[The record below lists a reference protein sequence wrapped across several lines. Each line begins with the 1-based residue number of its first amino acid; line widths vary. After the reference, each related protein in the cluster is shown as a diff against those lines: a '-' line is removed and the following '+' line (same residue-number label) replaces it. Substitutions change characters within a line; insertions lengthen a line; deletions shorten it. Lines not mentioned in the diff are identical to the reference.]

1 MRLLIVEDDDD
12 IAVVIEETLRL
23 EGYSTDRTADGVD
36 GLWMARE
43 GRYGLVVLDLLL
55 PGKNGFE
62 ICKTLRDEG
71 IDTLILMLT
80 SKAGDY
86 DETDGFD
93 AGADDYLRKPFSPE
107 VLGRRVQALLRRSDR
122 RTLTPVLTRGSVVFT
137 PSTRHC
143 AFNGEDVQLTA
154 RESQLLEVLLR
165 AGEVPVGRQDLLASV
180 WGFEFTGSPN
190 VVDVTISYLR
200 AKLSRDAIE
209 NIRGLG
215 FRVAS

>member
-1 MRLLIVEDDDD
+1 MRL
-12 IAVVIEETLRL
+12 
-23 EGYSTDRTADGVD
+23 VD
-36 GLWMARE
+36 HAPPPSPAKAE
-43 GRYGLVVLDLLL
+43 GRYGLIVLDLLL

-122 RTLTPVLTRGSVVFT
+122 RALTPVLARGSVVFT

-143 AFNGEDVQLTA
+143 TFNGEDVQLTA

-180 WGFEFTGSPN
+180 WGFEFAGSPN